1 MTIEN
6 MVEQM
11 ARMNTME
18 REQLVQLLVSKWPT
32 MAQELQDAIGYELMT
47 QEQYAEYHDG
57 MELIA

>member
-1 MTIEN
+1 MEN

-47 QEQYAEYHDG
+47 QEQYAEYHNG

>member
-1 MTIEN
+1 MEH

>member
-1 MTIEN
+1 MEH

-32 MAQELQDAIGYELMT
+32 VAQELQDAIGYELMT
-47 QEQYAEYHDG
+47 QEQYAEYQDG

>member
-1 MTIEN
+1 MEH

-32 MAQELQDAIGYELMT
+32 VAQELQDSIGYELMT
-47 QEQYAEYHDG
+47 QEQYAEYQDG

>member
-1 MTIEN
+1 MEN

>member
-1 MTIEN
+1 MTMEH

-32 MAQELQDAIGYELMT
+32 MAQELQDSIGYELIS

>member
-1 MTIEN
+1 MEN

-11 ARMNTME
+11 ARMSAVE

-47 QEQYAEYHDG
+47 QEQYAEYQGG

>member
-1 MTIEN
+1 MEH

-32 MAQELQDAIGYELMT
+32 MAQELQDSIGYELMT
-47 QEQYAEYHDG
+47 QEQYAEYQEG

>member
-1 MTIEN
+1 MTMEN

-47 QEQYAEYHDG
+47 QEQYAEYQEG

>member
-1 MTIEN
+1 MTMEN

>member
-1 MTIEN
+1 MEH

-47 QEQYAEYHDG
+47 QEQYAEYQDG

>member
-1 MTIEN
+1 MTMEH

>member
-1 MTIEN
+1 MEN

-32 MAQELQDAIGYELMT
+32 MAQELQDSIGYELMM